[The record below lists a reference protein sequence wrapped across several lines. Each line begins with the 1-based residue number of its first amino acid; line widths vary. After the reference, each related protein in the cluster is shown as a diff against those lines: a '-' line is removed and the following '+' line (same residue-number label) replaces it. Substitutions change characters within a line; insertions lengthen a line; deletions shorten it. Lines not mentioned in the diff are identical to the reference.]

1 MKKFYNY
8 TFRAVCIYLV
18 ILIASVFFTT
28 KNNIQVF
35 DRKVLNSNIS
45 KEFNSLQLL
54 ERNQYGTCPI
64 EKEKILLK
72 EKEEEQEEKQVQKD
86 ELKEKETKIKPTT
99 APTPTPSPTPTPFPT
114 VEPAPSK
121 PDYQYVQTVDT
132 TNFPVIS
139 TTSGNISHYGHD
151 CYGCTSG
158 KTATGYDISDGRIYY
173 TDPTYGSVRIVA
185 AGWEY
190 PYGTIVRISNSST
203 SPILAIV
210 LDRGGSIGR
219 GKKYFLDLLTESNA
233 SAYSAGVQYNMTIE
247 VLRMG
252 Y

>member
-18 ILIASVFFTT
+18 ILIVSVFFTA
-28 KNNIQVF
+28 KSNVQVF
-35 DRKVLNSNIS
+35 DRNVLNSNIS
-45 KEFNSLQLL
+45 KEFNTLQLL
-54 ERNQYGTCPI
+54 DKNKHGICLVEKEELLFKETEKIEEREKNII
-64 EKEKILLK
+64 EEKILEAK
-72 EKEEEQEEKQVQKD
+72 
-86 ELKEKETKIKPTT
+86 
-99 APTPTPSPTPTPFPT
+99 PTPTPIPTPEPTPIATP
-114 VEPAPSK
+114 VPQKQS
-121 PDYQYVQTVDT
+121 YVYVQTVDT
-132 TNFPVIS
+132 TNFPIIS
-139 TTSGNISHYGHD
+139 TASGNFSHYCHD
-151 CYGCTSG
+151 CYGFTSG

-190 PYGTIVRISNSST
+190 PYGTILRMSNSST
-203 SPILAIV
+203 APIIAIV
-210 LDRGGSIGR
+210 LDRGGSIGS

-233 SAYSAGVQYNMTIE
+233 SAYSAGVKYNMTIE

>member
-1 MKKFYNY
+1 MKRFYNY

-18 ILIASVFFTT
+18 ILIISVFSTT
-28 KNNIQVF
+28 KSNVQVF
-35 DRKVLNSNIS
+35 DRNVLNSNIS

-54 ERNQYGTCPI
+54 EKNRYGTCPV
-64 EKEKILLK
+64 EKEELVLKAKEEEKKEEKKEQQEKEDVK
-72 EKEEEQEEKQVQKD
+72 EKEVEVKS
-86 ELKEKETKIKPTT
+86 T
-99 APTPTPSPTPTPFPT
+99 PTPLPTSTPSPT
-114 VEPAPSK
+114 VEPTSSK
-121 PDYQYVQTVDT
+121 PNYVYVQTVDT

-139 TTSGNISHYGHD
+139 TASGNISHYGHD

-190 PYGTIVRISNSST
+190 PYGTILRISNSST
-203 SPILAIV
+203 PPIIAIV
-210 LDRGGSIGR
+210 LDRGGSIGS

-233 SAYSAGVQYNMTIE
+233 SAYSAGVKYNMTVE